1 MGSPL
6 SQFRSLPDSQ
16 RGQILPLGLLL
27 TGLLASLVFFFGRH
41 ALDMNRIH
49 HRQNLADAA
58 AFSAATWR
66 ARALNFN
73 ALANRAL
80 IAQEVYAA
88 HLTEANAWSAYAKML
103 AERGQALS
111 EVFPAAQPAAIAIAQ
126 LASVDQQMLRQL
138 SELELFARTA
148 PGLGLNDQLAAA
160 QYAFLRSADGFGL
173 SAIANEVVQSADR
186 SAFAHTVAGDRFSQ
200 AWTAVETEQSKAQ
213 RRQLVWRSLQGGSTE
228 ATNPG
233 PELMIDRRIEEQIAP
248 IPTLNCIPKSLKQ
261 LTARLVRESSLEQTE
276 AGWLSSQTLSLHG
289 WRRGS
294 LLPVCGERIE
304 LSPIAWSEN
313 VLRNDSQSQSDSPG
327 PHAETLS
334 TDPGWQNP
342 HAQAAAKSDSQR
354 LHTYQGAGRLTRIDP
369 RSIPGLRHPLRVLVT
384 VKQGALNQPN
394 QSFAAAWVFHPDGS
408 LEDAESI
415 GYWLFP
421 NWQARLSVL
430 SEEEFDRVKR
440 DDRLP

>member
-1 MGSPL
+1 MQIKKSMGSPL

-233 PELMIDRRIEEQIAP
+233 PELMIDRRIEDQIAP

-313 VLRNDSQSQSDSPG
+313 VL
-327 PHAETLS
+327 
-334 TDPGWQNP
+334 
-342 HAQAAAKSDSQR
+342 
-354 LHTYQGAGRLTRIDP
+354 
-369 RSIPGLRHPLRVLVT
+369 
-384 VKQGALNQPN
+384 
-394 QSFAAAWVFHPDGS
+394 
-408 LEDAESI
+408 
-415 GYWLFP
+415 
-421 NWQARLSVL
+421 
-430 SEEEFDRVKR
+430 
-440 DDRLP
+440 